1 MGGDFWLSE
10 GQKIV
15 YCWYDIFN
23 QRLFGKFSFNFVFSF
38 YKPSL
43 YFSSADILLSQV
55 LASLIIRL
63 ALAETFCL
71 NCGILINSRRADYKC
86 EPISSVSF
94 FDNTAQLTAVNWVVC
109 CCLYVRCLQ
118 IFHDLY
124 RLIKFLISR
133 PQLSLDSSRV
143 ILVCFQKFKKRQFL
157 FIQMG
162 HLFCLE
168 VVRLI
173 VVLVR
178 RPLFSWEL
186 ESEKWVNL
194 CGVEKRKQI
203 LSSKRH
209 CCKVLQDPLNTLF
222 FLWTNFPC

>member
-1 MGGDFWLSE
+1 MRGDFWLSE
-10 GQKIV
+10 GQTIV
-15 YCWYDIFN
+15 YCWYGIFN
-23 QRLFGKFSFNFVFSF
+23 QRMFGKFSFNFVFFFLQTLSVLLICW
-38 YKPSL
+38 YIAITGSGIVDNQISSSRNIL
-43 YFSSADILLSQV
+43 SELRYF
-55 LASLIIRL
+55 
-63 ALAETFCL
+63 
-71 NCGILINSRRADYKC
+71 NSRRADYKC

-109 CCLYVRCLQ
+109 CCLDVRCLQ

-124 RLIKFLISR
+124 RLIKFLISH

-173 VVLVR
+173 VVFVP

-194 CGVEKRKQI
+194 CGEEKRKQI

-222 FLWTNFPC
+222 FSLTNFPC

>member
-15 YCWYDIFN
+15 YCWYGIFN

-63 ALAETFCL
+63 ALAETFL
-71 NCGILINSRRADYKC
+71 PELRYFNSRRADYKC

-109 CCLYVRCLQ
+109 CSLDVRCLQ

-124 RLIKFLISR
+124 RLIKFLISH
-133 PQLSLDSSRV
+133 PQLFLDSSRV
-143 ILVCFQKFKKRQFL
+143 ILVCFQKF
-157 FIQMG
+157 
-162 HLFCLE
+162 
-168 VVRLI
+168 
-173 VVLVR
+173 
-178 RPLFSWEL
+178 
-186 ESEKWVNL
+186 
-194 CGVEKRKQI
+194 
-203 LSSKRH
+203 
-209 CCKVLQDPLNTLF
+209 
-222 FLWTNFPC
+222 